1 VYAVSLKS
9 AVCSRIMLSTSSVAA
24 VVLRI
29 RTMGFGNLAV
39 LFGQCDSCVGMT
51 HFPQP
56 NPTHRASRVKLAT
69 TPVLVKLGD
78 GKQAKGNIHV
88 VSVNGGL
95 LQLARG
101 LSEGDFVEVA
111 FQTQSGNIQGMAEML
126 HPVGKG
132 QGSVFQAFRFV
143 AIEDDAH
150 QALRMAIE
158 SAGDRTFL
166 GLTARRF

>member
-1 VYAVSLKS
+1 
-9 AVCSRIMLSTSSVAA
+9 
-24 VVLRI
+24 
-29 RTMGFGNLAV
+29 MGFGNLAR
-39 LFGQCDSCVGMT
+39 FSCQCHSGLGMT

-56 NPTHRASRVKLAT
+56 NPTHRANRVKLAT
-69 TPVLVKLGD
+69 TPVVVKLGD
-78 GKQAKGNIHV
+78 GKQANGNIHI

-95 LQLARG
+95 LQLARS

-111 FQTQSGNIQGMAEML
+111 FQTQSGSVQGMAEML

-143 AIEDDAH
+143 AIEDEAH

-158 SAGDRTFL
+158 SSGDRSFL
-166 GLTARRF
+166 GLVSRSF